1 VNDSEKTG
9 NPWTERLRAL
19 DTATL
24 HESGARMTMTPEIKM
39 LSGDCRLAGPA
50 LTVMCHPG
58 DNLMIHVAVAR
69 AQPGTVLVAQCHD
82 AGYGVW
88 GEVLT
93 VAAMA
98 RGIAGLVVDGSVRDL
113 GAIRRLGFP
122 VFARGTALRGTAKSA
137 RGAVGVVTTCGGTPV
152 WPGDLIVAD
161 ESGIVVIRPQEAEH
175 IVATAE
181 ERCRKEAAM
190 MEELRGGRTT
200 MDLFGLD
207 EGFTGDGPS

>member
-1 VNDSEKTG
+1 MSDADNTG
-9 NPWTERLRAL
+9 TSLTERLRAL

-24 HESGARMTMTPEIKM
+24 YESGADVTMTPEIKM
-39 LSGDCRLAGPA
+39 LSGDGRLAGPA
-50 LTVMCHPG
+50 LTVLCHPG

-69 AQPGTVLVAQCHD
+69 AQSGAVLVAQCHD

-98 RGIAGLVVDGSVRDL
+98 RSIAGLVLDGSVRDL

-122 VFARGTALRGTAKSA
+122 VFARGTALPGTAKSA
-137 RGAVGVVTTCGGTPV
+137 RGAVGVVTTCGGAPV

-175 IVATAE
+175 ILARAE

-190 MEELRGGRTT
+190 MDELRGGRTT

-207 EGFTGDGPS
+207 EKADGD

>member
-1 VNDSEKTG
+1 VTATDQTG
-9 NPWTERLRAL
+9 ATLAERLSAL

-24 HESGARMTMTPEIKM
+24 YESGASGTMTPDIKI
-39 LSGDCRLAGPA
+39 LSGDRRLAGPA

-69 AQPGTVLVAQCHD
+69 AQAGAVIVVQTQD
-82 AGYGVW
+82 ASYGVW

-122 VFARGTALRGTAKSA
+122 VFARGTALRGTNKSA
-137 RGAVGVVTTCGGTPV
+137 HGAVGTVITCGGAPV
-152 WPGDLIVAD
+152 SLADLIVAD
-161 ESGIVVIRPQEAEH
+161 ESGIVVIRPEEAEH
-175 IVATAE
+175 VL
-181 ERCRKEAAM
+181 ERAQTRCCKEASM
-190 MEELRGGRTT
+190 MNELRAGRTT
-200 MDLFGLD
+200 IDLLGLD
-207 EGFTGDGPS
+207 DRSTGD

>member
-1 VNDSEKTG
+1 MTDANKM
-9 NPWTERLRAL
+9 ERLRAL

-24 HESGARMTMTPEIKM
+24 YESGAHATMTSEIRM
-39 LSGDCRLAGPA
+39 LSADCRLAGPA
-50 LTVMCHPG
+50 LTVMCPPG

-69 AQPGTVLVAQCHD
+69 AQTGVVIVAQSHD
-82 AGYGVW
+82 PSYGVW

-93 VAAMA
+93 VAAMV
-98 RGIAGLVVDGSVRDL
+98 RGIAGLVLDGSVRDL

-122 VFARGTALRGTAKSA
+122 VFARGTALPGTAKSA
-137 RGAVGVVTTCGGTPV
+137 RGTVGAVTTCGGTPV

-175 IVATAE
+175 ILARAE

-190 MEELRGGRTT
+190 MKELRAGRTT

-207 EGFTGDGPS
+207 ERSAAN